1 MCNAVDIQRYAP
13 GKCLGANLLESVNR
27 SVLWGD
33 EQMNKI
39 MKSVA
44 VAVAALG
51 MAGGANASLS
61 LFQTFTGD
69 VGLSTA
75 GCGSTAQTCNMTV
88 NVPTGATVLGV
99 YLYSSLFTTAAP
111 GGTLSLG
118 ATNASYAGAT
128 ALGPNVSVPS
138 LQAWRKDL
146 TSTFA
151 ALLSAGGAFN
161 FNVTETQASQDGEG
175 LVVVYDKGGADV
187 NTVFVFDGSS
197 ASDGD
202 AFGFNVAPITATSQA
217 EMRLGIGFS
226 YDGTGCVPA
235 PNTNTQTSVVTVNA
249 VTITNNAGCNDDSVD
264 ATPNNGNLITVGGD
278 NDPFSP
284 LLPSIA
290 ADHERYNL
298 AQTLALGASTV
309 NLTTL
314 NPSRDDN
321 IFLSAF
327 LFSGKANVITVPEPA
342 SLSLLALGLAGLGF
356 SRRRK

>member
-1 MCNAVDIQRYAP
+1 
-13 GKCLGANLLESVNR
+13 
-27 SVLWGD
+27 
-33 EQMNKI
+33 MNKI
-39 MKSVA
+39 MKAVA

-51 MAGGANASLS
+51 MAGSANATLS
-61 LFQTFTGD
+61 LYQQFTGD

-75 GCGSTAQTCNMTV
+75 GCGSTTQTCNMTV

-99 YLYSSLFTTAAP
+99 YLYSSLFSTAAP

-118 ATNASYAGAT
+118 STNASYAGAT

-151 ALLSAGGAFN
+151 ALLSAGGGPFN
-161 FNVTETQASQDGEG
+161 FNVTETQGSQDGEG
-175 LVVVYDKGGADV
+175 LVVVYDKGGSDV

-197 ASDGD
+197 ASAGD
-202 AFGFNVAPITATSQA
+202 AFGFNVAATTASSQA

-226 YDGTGCVPA
+226 FDGTGCTG
-235 PNTNTQTSVVTVNA
+235 NGQTSVVTVNA

-264 ATPNNGNLITVGGD
+264 ATPADGNLITVGGD

-284 LLPSIA
+284 LLPTTA

-298 AQTLALGASTV
+298 AQTLALGATTV
-309 NLTTL
+309 NLTTR
-314 NPSRDDN
+314 NPSNDDN
-321 IFLSAF
+321 IFLAAF
-327 LFSGKANVITVPEPA
+327 LFSGKATVITVPEPA
-342 SLSLLALGLAGLGF
+342 SLALLGLGLAGLGF